1 MTTTIRKA
9 WTAFV
14 RPLTGGTARVVVRKV
29 GGPAPIGGMP
39 PVPDRDFRLVAGS
52 APVGEAFD
60 RDVAEAYVRRFNEEG
75 LINAFVRMNANL
87 WVTKNGDMRLE
98 RIREDRDG
106 LDLSEGLADR
116 VSASMKALRDD
127 RDDVPGHR
135 VEGKPITRHERAMN
149 DPLFGPAYQ
158 AGYNGRDYPIPL
170 REGDGFRS
178 AWKGAYWDGRK
189 RREEEEAYWK
199 GVDERLAV
207 HIPTAEEVAEEAA
220 RYEADKG

>member
-29 GGPAPIGGMP
+29 GGPAPIGGVP

-52 APVGEAFD
+52 RPSGEAFD
-60 RDVAEAYVRRFNEEG
+60 RDVAEGYVRRFNEEG
-75 LINAFVRMNANL
+75 LINAFVRMSKDRY
-87 WVTKNGDMRLE
+87 VSRNGDMTLE

-106 LDLSEGLADR
+106 LDLSDGLNNRIA
-116 VSASMKALRDD
+116 ASMSALREE
-127 RDDVPGHR
+127 RDDVPGPR
-135 VEGKPITRHERAMN
+135 RDGKPVTET
-149 DPLFGPAYQ
+149 D
-158 AGYNGRDYPIPL
+158 D
-170 REGDGFRS
+170 
-178 AWKGAYWDGRK
+178 
-189 RREEEEAYWK
+189 EAYWK